1 MSVFCHKNAEK
12 NYYVTL
18 DYKHVKTVAKF
29 NYTQTRLTNDNYIR
43 EDVKCS
49 LK

>member
-1 MSVFCHKNAEK
+1 MSMSCHKNAEK
-12 NYYVTL
+12 SYHVIL

-29 NYTQTRLTNDNYIR
+29 KYSRTRLKNDNYIR
-43 EDVKCS
+43 EDVKRC